1 MSRVAKISKISKI
14 SRQKKRIIDARRVP
28 LFLMSTDDPDDPD
41 KASAHPRLDQTQMRS
56 KNPWFDLLA
65 GCYKFVYPLSETG
78 TFIQDSADPLLQY
91 IIYGSWAA
99 SYYVFLP

>member
-1 MSRVAKISKISKI
+1 MLEELLFFYCLL
-14 SRQKKRIIDARRVP
+14 II
-28 LFLMSTDDPDDPD
+28 LMTLIKQPPP
-41 KASAHPRLDQTQMRS
+41 HLDQTQMRS